1 MQGRNKILGFG
12 KARQVIR
19 LYHILGVTL
28 NKLLICLGLG
38 ALIRMWT
45 PNLKK
50 DVGLDEVSDI
60 ATPEVGVQTSSSYPR
75 VQITRVMPLK
85 APPNVC
91 FCCYSPF
98 LPLKFILFLQRE
110 RERGKV

>member
-1 MQGRNKILGFG
+1 MRGRNKILGFG

-19 LYHILGVTL
+19 LHHILGVTL
-28 NKLLICLGLG
+28 NKLLICLVLG

-60 ATPEVGVQTSSSYPR
+60 ATPEVGVATFIFLSQGTNYQGHASQSSP
-75 VQITRVMPLK
+75 K
-85 APPNVC
+85 C
-91 FCCYSPF
+91 
-98 LPLKFILFLQRE
+98 LFLLLQSFFTP
-110 RERGKV
+110 